1 MKTQLMQ
8 VDTTS
13 GNRMYAEDI
22 QYGANVY
29 TEIFRGGMGI
39 TGATNSG
46 IFKIFGIAVS
56 GTSIQITKGALL
68 IYYNGTSSSTIVD
81 QDQIAVCRYNG
92 NDVTIDQGTAF
103 NLYVGY
109 NETQRVNE
117 GGSNYIAYRD
127 YFFQTTSFS
136 GSKLTLSVP
145 ANLTIPELMKQY
157 GWNYPMPKS
166 FTFDLLE
173 TPVDAEDILTEGS
186 VGTDQLANYCV
197 TSDRIANGAVG
208 TDQLN
213 VNEVNG
219 MFFDYTISNISQFGT
234 VFNNILSRGSYK
246 VRILAGE
253 YNITQSYNLGNTS
266 SGNKVDIYCD
276 PGVVLNGFLS
286 ENVLSNLSVINDTAL
301 DNSVSGGVTLHGGKI
316 NAIFQSGSSSNSY
329 SVISG
334 FSGIYNCILCLP
346 QNITSTQTALS
357 CVLNSSNIDNIIV
370 DLISTSYTSNQ
381 SGKIGVI
388 FSNCEN
394 ITNVYVQRPKTSTN
408 NSPYVHIFLFCK
420 DISNV
425 KIDSIESNKLIT
437 YFLSCYNISGVSL
450 TISGIFDNSSQK
462 VRVFTNCFNITNVNI
477 MAQNYGYTEESPNIV
492 QIFGSCSNIS
502 GVRANFTDVMGTG
515 NNQMITLISSC
526 TSVSHVFASGR
537 SPMKGFIVLSKG
549 VTNNYIYSASQL
561 SSVVYSQSYAS
572 YDTSVPCDEGI
583 NGGLNYIENLS
594 DI

>member
-186 VGTDQLANYCV
+186 VGTDQLGNYCV

-346 QNITSTQTALS
+346 QNITSTQTELS

-408 NSPYVHIFLFCK
+408 NSPYVHIFVFCK

-437 YFLSCYNISGVSL
+437 YFYSCYNISGVSL

>member
-92 NDVTIDQGTAF
+92 NVVTINQGTAF

-276 PGVVLNGFLS
+276 PGVKITLNSSPNNAYGLTVTNDGGSGEANLYGGEFLNIWNSSENISYSNAIINGF
-286 ENVLSNLSVINDTAL
+286 
-301 DNSVSGGVTLHGGKI
+301 NSVSNALILNPLIINTVTGNLH
-316 NAIFQSGSSSNSY
+316 AISNSY
-329 SVISG
+329 NINNCIVYITESNYSSSQQNKISTFFYNCVNISNITIPKPALSQG
-334 FSGIYNCILCLP
+334 ERKDIQVFSGCR
-346 QNITSTQTALS
+346 
-357 CVLNSSNIDNIIV
+357 
-370 DLISTSYTSNQ
+370 
-381 SGKIGVI
+381 
-388 FSNCEN
+388 N
-394 ITNVYVQRPKTSTN
+394 ITNVK
-408 NSPYVHIFLFCK
+408 
-420 DISNV
+420 
-425 KIDSIESNKLIT
+425 IESYESINSIS
-437 YFLSCYNISGVSL
+437 YF
-450 TISGIFDNSSQK
+450 
-462 VRVFTNCFNITNVNI
+462 FT
-477 MAQNYGYTEESPNIV
+477 
-492 QIFGSCSNIS
+492 CSNIS
-502 GVRANFTDVMGTG
+502 NIQINITGKFLSQGQNTGFFLNCREVSNVRIIAENYSIQTNVVPPVILFLSCNNIFNCTINFDAVSGSGSFAMFTVMNLCNKVNG
-515 NNQMITLISSC
+515 
-526 TSVSHVFASGR
+526 
-537 SPMKGFIVLSKG
+537 
-549 VTNNYIYSASQL
+549 NYIISPGSIFTVMKNCMGVINNTVTGTNV
-561 SSVVYSQSYAS
+561 STSTVYSNCYSSMDVNSEYACANTPS
-572 YDTSVPCDEGI
+572 
-583 NGGLNYIENLS
+583 GGFNFAGNLNT
-594 DI
+594 

>member
-68 IYYNGTSSSTIVD
+68 IYYNGTSYSTIVD

-109 NETQRVNE
+109 NEAQRVNE

-186 VGTDQLANYCV
+186 VGTDQLGNYCV

-219 MFFDYTISNISQFGT
+219 MFFDYTISNISQFDT

-316 NAIFQSGSSSNSY
+316 NAIFQSGSSSNRY

-346 QNITSTQTALS
+346 QNTTSTQPALS

-462 VRVFTNCFNITNVNI
+462 VRVFINCFNITNVNI
-477 MAQNYGYTEESPNIV
+477 MAQNYGYTEETPNIV

>member
-39 TGATNSG
+39 TGAANSG

-92 NDVTIDQGTAF
+92 NDVTIGQGASF

-109 NETQRVNE
+109 NETKRVNE
-117 GGSNYIAYRD
+117 SGSNYIAYRD

-173 TPVDAEDILTEGS
+173 TPVDAEDILTGGS

-197 TSDRIANGAVG
+197 TSNRIANGAVG

-219 MFFDYTISNISQFGT
+219 MFFDYTISNISQFGI

-276 PGVVLNGFLS
+276 PGVILNGFLS
-286 ENVLSNLSVINDTAL
+286 SNVLSNLIVTRDSG
-301 DNSVSGGVTLHGGKI
+301 SGGVTLHGGKI
-316 NAIFQSGSSSNSY
+316 NAIYQSGETTNPH
-329 SVISG
+329 SVIAG

-346 QNITSTQTALS
+346 QNITSTRTS
-357 CVLNSSNIDNIIV
+357 TICVSNSSNIDNIIV
-370 DLISTSYTSNQ
+370 DLISTTYTNSQ
-381 SGKIGVI
+381 SGKVGVI
-388 FSNCEN
+388 FRQCDNISNIFIPN
-394 ITNVYVQRPKTSTN
+394 PATSSN
-408 NSPYVHIFLFCK
+408 NAPYVRIFDSCNN
-420 DISNV
+420 ISNV
-425 KIDSIESNKLIT
+425 KINTTPVNKYIYFFISCNNVSDVEMDISGKFPVSPIEFIHGFLSTNNISNFNISIDNYGYDSINNETITLLDSCKNVNSGIIKLNNTSTSFRTPMLKVIYLCRFVQNMYILGDNPLIT
-437 YFLSCYNISGVSL
+437 YIE
-450 TISGIFDNSSQK
+450 NS
-462 VRVFTNCFNITNVNI
+462 F
-477 MAQNYGYTEESPNIV
+477 
-492 QIFGSCSNIS
+492 
-502 GVRANFTDVMGTG
+502 
-515 NNQMITLISSC
+515 
-526 TSVSHVFASGR
+526 
-537 SPMKGFIVLSKG
+537 G
-549 VTNNYIYSASQL
+549 VTNNVIYSPNGSAM
-561 SSVVYSQSYAS
+561 VDAYANSYAS
-572 YDTSVPCDEGI
+572 IDNTTKCG
-583 NGGLNYIENLS
+583 NTALGGFNYSIKGLP
-594 DI
+594 

>member
-186 VGTDQLANYCV
+186 VGTDQLGNYCV

-219 MFFDYTISNISQFGT
+219 MFFDYTISNISQFDT

-346 QNITSTQTALS
+346 QNTTSTQTALS

-462 VRVFTNCFNITNVNI
+462 VRVFINCFNITNVNI

>member
-92 NDVTIDQGTAF
+92 NVVTIDQGTAF

-186 VGTDQLANYCV
+186 VGTDQLGNYCV

-253 YNITQSYNLGNTS
+253 YNITRSYNLGNTS

-286 ENVLSNLSVINDTAL
+286 ENVISNLSVINDSAL

-357 CVLNSSNIDNIIV
+357 CVLHSSNIDNIIV

-381 SGKIGVI
+381 SNKIGVI
-388 FSNCEN
+388 FNNCEN

-408 NSPYVHIFLFCK
+408 NSPYVHIFLSCK

-425 KIDSIESNKLIT
+425 KIDSIESNKRIT

-462 VRVFTNCFNITNVNI
+462 VRVFIYCFNITNVNI

-583 NGGLNYIENLS
+583 NGGLNYIENL
-594 DI
+594 

>member
-68 IYYNGTSSSTIVD
+68 IYYNGTSSYTIVD

-92 NDVTIDQGTAF
+92 NVVTINQGDAF

-197 TSDRIANGAVG
+197 TSNRIANGAVG

-219 MFFDYTISNISQFGT
+219 IFFDYTISNISKFGI

-276 PGVVLNGFLS
+276 PGVILNGFLS
-286 ENVLSNLSVINDTAL
+286 SNVLSNLIVTRDSG
-301 DNSVSGGVTLHGGKI
+301 SGGVTLHGGKI
-316 NAIFQSGSSSNSY
+316 NAIYQSGETTNPH

-346 QNITSTQTALS
+346 QNITPTRTSTI
-357 CVLNSSNIDNIIV
+357 CVSNSSNIDNIIV
-370 DLISTSYTSNQ
+370 DLISTTYTNSQ
-381 SGKIGVI
+381 LGKVGVI
-388 FSNCEN
+388 FRQCDNISNIFIPN
-394 ITNVYVQRPKTSTN
+394 PASSSN
-408 NSPYVHIFLFCK
+408 NAPYVRIFDSCNN
-420 DISNV
+420 ISNV
-425 KIDSIESNKLIT
+425 KINTTPVNKYIYFFISCNNVSDVGMVISGEFPVSPIEFIHG
-437 YFLSCYNISGVSL
+437 FLSTKNIS
-450 TISGIFDNSSQK
+450 N
-462 VRVFTNCFNITNVNI
+462 FNISI
-477 MAQNYGYTEESPNIV
+477 DNYGYDNINNETIILLDSCKNVNSGIIKLNNTSTSFRTPMLKVIYLCRFV
-492 QIFGSCSNIS
+492 QNMYILGDNP
-502 GVRANFTDVMGTG
+502 
-515 NNQMITLISSC
+515 LIKYIENS
-526 TSVSHVFASGR
+526 F
-537 SPMKGFIVLSKG
+537 G
-549 VTNNYIYSASQL
+549 VTNNVIYSPNGPDMGNA
-561 SSVVYSQSYAS
+561 YANSYAS
-572 YDTSVPCDEGI
+572 IDNTTKCA
-583 NGGLNYIENLS
+583 NTALGGFNYSIKGLP
-594 DI
+594 

>member
-81 QDQIAVCRYNG
+81 QDQIAVCRYKG

-186 VGTDQLANYCV
+186 VGTDQLGNYCV

-253 YNITQSYNLGNTS
+253 YNITRPYNLGNTS

-286 ENVLSNLSVINDTAL
+286 ENVLSNLSVINDAAL

-388 FSNCEN
+388 FSRCEN
-394 ITNVYVQRPKTSTN
+394 ITNVYVQRSKTSTN
-408 NSPYVHIFLFCK
+408 NSPYVHIFVFCK

-462 VRVFTNCFNITNVNI
+462 VRVFINCFNITNVNI
-477 MAQNYGYTEESPNIV
+477 MAQNYGYTEKSPNIV

>member
-92 NDVTIDQGTAF
+92 NDVTIGQGASF

-109 NETQRVNE
+109 NETKRVNE
-117 GGSNYIAYRD
+117 SGSNYIAYRD

-173 TPVDAEDILTEGS
+173 TPVDAGDILTGGS
-186 VGTDQLANYCV
+186 VGTEQLGNYCV
-197 TSDRIANGAVG
+197 TSNRIANGAVG
-208 TDQLN
+208 TEQLN
-213 VNEVNG
+213 MSQVNG
-219 MFFDYTISNISQFGT
+219 IFFDYTISNISQFGT
-234 VFNNILSRGSYK
+234 VFNNILSRGSCK

-276 PGVVLNGFLS
+276 PGVVLNGYLS
-286 ENVLSNLSVINDTAL
+286 SNVLSNLIVTRDSG
-301 DNSVSGGVTLHGGKI
+301 SGGVTLHGGKI
-316 NAIFQSGSSSNSY
+316 NAIYHSGETTNPH
-329 SVISG
+329 SVIAG

-346 QNITSTQTALS
+346 QNITSTQTATI
-357 CVLNSSNIDNIIV
+357 CVANSYNIENIIV
-370 DLISTSYTSNQ
+370 DLISTSYTNPQ
-381 SGKIGVI
+381 SGKSGTI
-388 FSNCEN
+388 FRQCDN
-394 ITNVYVQRPKTSTN
+394 
-408 NSPYVHIFLFCK
+408 
-420 DISNV
+420 ISNV
-425 KIDSIESNKLIT
+425 FIPNPSISSNNAPYVRIFDSCNNISNIKINTIPANKYITFFMSCDNVSKVDISISGQFPVSTTKWINGFQRTNNISDFNISVDNYGYDSINNETVYLVYLCKNISSGTIKLNNTSSSYLTPMLKVIYGCMFVQNMYILGDNPLIT
-437 YFLSCYNISGVSL
+437 YIE
-450 TISGIFDNSSQK
+450 NS
-462 VRVFTNCFNITNVNI
+462 F
-477 MAQNYGYTEESPNIV
+477 
-492 QIFGSCSNIS
+492 
-502 GVRANFTDVMGTG
+502 
-515 NNQMITLISSC
+515 
-526 TSVSHVFASGR
+526 
-537 SPMKGFIVLSKG
+537 G
-549 VTNNYIYSASQL
+549 VTNNVIYSPNGSAM
-561 SSVVYSQSYAS
+561 VDAYANSYAS
-572 YDTSVPCDEGI
+572 IDNTTKCANTALGGFNYSIEG
-583 NGGLNYIENLS
+583 LP
-594 DI
+594 

>member
-92 NDVTIDQGTAF
+92 NVVTIDQGTAF

-186 VGTDQLANYCV
+186 VGTDQLGNYCV

-208 TDQLN
+208 TGQLN

-276 PGVVLNGFLS
+276 PGVVLNGFSS
-286 ENVLSNLSVINDTAL
+286 ENVLSNLSVINDSAL

-462 VRVFTNCFNITNVNI
+462 VRVFINCFNITNVNI

-515 NNQMITLISSC
+515 YNQMITLISSC

>member
-68 IYYNGTSSSTIVD
+68 IYYNGTRSSTIVD
-81 QDQIAVCRYNG
+81 QYQIAVCRYNG
-92 NDVTIDQGTAF
+92 NDVTINQGTAF

-127 YFFQTTSFS
+127 YFFRTTSFS

-186 VGTDQLANYCV
+186 VGTDQLGNYCV

-234 VFNNILSRGSYK
+234 VFNNILSRGSCK

-276 PGVVLNGFLS
+276 PGVKIILNSSPNSAYGLTVTNDGGSGEANLYGGEFLNIWGSTENISYSNAIINGF
-286 ENVLSNLSVINDTAL
+286 
-301 DNSVSGGVTLHGGKI
+301 NSVSNALILNPLIINTVTGNLH
-316 NAIFQSGSSSNSY
+316 AIS
-329 SVISG
+329 
-334 FSGIYNCILCLP
+334 
-346 QNITSTQTALS
+346 
-357 CVLNSSNIDNIIV
+357 NSSNINNCIV
-370 DLISTSYTSNQ
+370 YITESNYRLSQ
-381 SGKIGVI
+381 Q
-388 FSNCEN
+388 N
-394 ITNVYVQRPKTSTN
+394 KTSTFFYN
-408 NSPYVHIFLFCK
+408 CV
-420 DISNV
+420 
-425 KIDSIESNKLIT
+425 
-437 YFLSCYNISGVSL
+437 NISI
-450 TISGIFDNSSQK
+450 ISIPKPAFSQ
-462 VRVFTNCFNITNVNI
+462 
-477 MAQNYGYTEESPNIV
+477 
-492 QIFGSCSNIS
+492 
-502 GVRANFTDVMGTG
+502 
-515 NNQMITLISSC
+515 
-526 TSVSHVFASGR
+526 
-537 SPMKGFIVLSKG
+537 
-549 VTNNYIYSASQL
+549 
-561 SSVVYSQSYAS
+561 
-572 YDTSVPCDEGI
+572 
-583 NGGLNYIENLS
+583 
-594 DI
+594 

>member
-92 NDVTIDQGTAF
+92 NDVTINQGAAF

-219 MFFDYTISNISQFGT
+219 MFFDYTISNVSQFGT

-286 ENVLSNLSVINDTAL
+286 DNVISNFSVTRD
-301 DNSVSGGVTLHGGKI
+301 SGSGGVTLHGGKI
-316 NAIFQSGSSSNSY
+316 NAIYQSGDTAYPY

-346 QNITSTQTALS
+346 QNNTTTQTSTI
-357 CVLNSSNIDNIIV
+357 CVSNSSNIDNIIV
-370 DLISTSYTSNQ
+370 DLISTTYTNSQ
-381 SGKIGVI
+381 SGKVGVI
-388 FSNCEN
+388 FRQCDNISNIFIPNPATSSNNAPYVRIFDSCNN
-394 ITNVYVQRPKTSTN
+394 ISNIKINTIPANKYITFFMLCNNVSKVDISISGQFPVSTTKWINGFQRTN
-408 NSPYVHIFLFCK
+408 N
-420 DISNV
+420 IS
-425 KIDSIESNKLIT
+425 D
-437 YFLSCYNISGVSL
+437 FNISV
-450 TISGIFDNSSQK
+450 D
-462 VRVFTNCFNITNVNI
+462 
-477 MAQNYGYTEESPNIV
+477 NYGYDSINNETIYLVYLCKKISSGTIKLNNTSSSYLTPMLKVIYECMFV
-492 QIFGSCSNIS
+492 QNMYILGD
-502 GVRANFTDVMGTG
+502 TP
-515 NNQMITLISSC
+515 LISYIENS
-526 TSVSHVFASGR
+526 F
-537 SPMKGFIVLSKG
+537 G
-549 VTNNYIYSASQL
+549 VTNNVLYSANG
-561 SSVVYSQSYAS
+561 VVEADVYLNSYAS
-572 YDTSVPCDEGI
+572 SDNSTKCGNTALGGFNYSIEG
-583 NGGLNYIENLS
+583 LP
-594 DI
+594 

>member
-92 NDVTIDQGTAF
+92 NVVTIDQGTAF

-186 VGTDQLANYCV
+186 VGTDQLGNYCV

-346 QNITSTQTALS
+346 QNITSTQTTLS

>member
-186 VGTDQLANYCV
+186 VGTDQLGNYCV

-408 NSPYVHIFLFCK
+408 NSPYVHIFVFCK

-437 YFLSCYNISGVSL
+437 YFYSCYNISGVSL